1 MRSKHESF
9 FKHWQTLK
17 NANVLKSRTC
27 KNPTTALYSETTKLK
42 NLKRSVKIAKM
53 TKRSHTD
60 KGCAS
65 TCNVEILNFFNHEI
79 QLTDTEFAIRI
90 KLIDLLIELKGSN
103 IVTT

>member
-1 MRSKHESF
+1 
-9 FKHWQTLK
+9 
-17 NANVLKSRTC
+17 
-27 KNPTTALYSETTKLK
+27 
-42 NLKRSVKIAKM
+42 M

-60 KGCAS
+60 KDCAS

-90 KLIDLLIELKGSN
+90 KLIDLLVELKGSN